1 MVRIPL
7 KIPLGEAIALY
18 AGVDGDLLVAVGEI
32 LPCGL
37 RGGVHVAG
45 LDGLRLLGP
54 IRQVQDLRAAEIP
67 HGALDCH
74 VFQRHRAADAGGHDQ
89 VSGNGH
95 VPEGRPLRGVDH
107 HRALHVPGVGDIG
120 LDQRLDHVV
129 QDRHDL
135 RPGDGLRGAEV
146 AVRGVGDVPSGGHL
160 RQIGQRVAG
169 HLLRVQIVDR
179 GGLAGDVKGP
189 ADHGDRLL
197 AGDGVPGQSRAVVA
211 QIDAGGMELQDGVL
225 PIVPVQVG
233 KRPGRG
239 DGLEFQEAVQD
250 AREGAPGDGVVR
262 PEGAVVIAAD
272 DAVLLAPLGDGRL
285 RPMARGI
292 GKGCL
297 GRQCQ
302 RAHCH
307 RQRQQRR
314 CDLFS
319 RHVPLPFPC
328 FRHDASQKNP
338 AVIRWDIVIGLHI
351 TTARRLLS
359 MSAEQKARL
368 YKFFFQVNNGSRL
381 ARVMGER
388 S

>member
-7 KIPLGEAIALY
+7 KIPLGEAVPLHAR
-18 AGVDGDLLVAVGEI
+18 VDGDLLVAVGQV
-32 LPCGL
+32 LPRGL
-37 RGGVHVAG
+37 RRGVHVAG
-45 LDGLRLLGP
+45 LDGLRLLWLLGEV
-54 IRQVQDLRAAEIP
+54 RDLGAAEVP
-67 HGALDCH
+67 HRALDRH
-74 VFQRHRAADAGGHDQ
+74 VLQCHRAADTGGHDQ
-89 VSGNGH
+89 VPGNRH
-95 VPEGRPLRGVDH
+95 VLEHRALRGVDH
-107 HRALHVPGVGDIG
+107 QVPLHILGVGDIR
-120 LDQRLDHVV
+120 LDQCLDHIV

-135 RPGDGLRGAEV
+135 RPGDGIRGAEV
-146 AVRGVGDVPSGGHL
+146 AVGGVGDVPSGGHL

-239 DGLEFQEAVQD
+239 GGLEFQEAVQD

-262 PEGAVVIAAD
+262 PEGAVIIAAD
-272 DAVLLAPLGDGRL
+272 DAVLLAPLGDGGL
-285 RPMARGI
+285 RPVARGI
-292 GKGCL
+292 RKGCL